1 MIKNGNQSRAF
12 WKRFGA
18 LFLSVS
24 LLLPTLAGC
33 GGVPDNVAVLEEG
46 EVQAP
51 EEEKKS
57 AKVTEETPAPETEE
71 ETTENLS
78 EIMLSERPSLVGGF
92 LKIVYDD
99 VKPALPAYT
108 VEPDFSNVI
117 NIDQYSYLND
127 AVLTKLSKNNFVVMP
142 WGGDEFFDL
151 YEPNRYDYIPNF
163 ITVDAMLH
171 TYHLYFAYLLKR
183 TEQNE
188 LSDIIA
194 DLSEE
199 LLEGA
204 KEQYETLK
212 GTEWEEAALT
222 NMAFF
227 AVPCAIYNPRTEIPA
242 EAEEFVEADLSKI
255 EKADGIDYSAIFDS
269 QEDFSQYKPRG
280 YYDTDET
287 LKKYFKAMMWYGRMG
302 FSQKSEKL
310 NRAALLI
317 TLLLQDEELKKDW
330 ERVYQVTAFV
340 AGTSDDSGIYEYA
353 PIVESVFGKNVS
365 AEDLIGDEKGYEAY
379 HELTDQLP
387 PPRINS
393 VPVYMADSDEEVR
406 AKNTGFRFMGQRFTI
421 DASIFGA
428 LIYRSVME
436 NSMGDLRMLPDAL
449 DIPAAFGS
457 EAAVKILEDEGNMD
471 YANYEDNL
479 KNMQQMVAEAPE
491 STWNASLS
499 SQWLNTLRPLL
510 TSKGEGY
517 PSFMQSEEWDKKNL
531 TSFLGSY
538 TELKHDT
545 ILYAKQIMAEMGD
558 GGDEPEVRDDR
569 GYVEP
574 EPEVFAR
581 LKALVQA
588 TREGFEYF
596 NLLENGSRSDLVRLE
611 ELADKLRIM
620 SEKELKGELLSD
632 EEYEL
637 IRDFGGQI
645 EHFWQVAKRDEAENE
660 YFSSYEFPASLV
672 VDVATD
678 PNGSVLELGTGNP
691 ALMYVVIEVDGKLK
705 IAEGAVFP
713 FYEFTWPM
721 ENRLTDGEWRKI
733 IGVEWDETG
742 EYYDK
747 YNDQITQPVWTESFR
762 VLPDEY

>member
-1 MIKNGNQSRAF
+1 MVKNGNQGGAF

-24 LLLPTLAGC
+24 LLLPSLAGC
-33 GGVPDNVAVLEEG
+33 GGVPDNVAVLEE
-46 EVQAP
+46 EEAQAP

-57 AKVTEETPAPETEE
+57 AKVTEEAPAPEAEE

-194 DLSEE
+194 DLSAE

-227 AVPCAIYNPRTEIPA
+227 AVPCAIFDPRAEIPA
-242 EAEEFVEADLSKI
+242 EAEELVEADLAKI
-255 EKADGIDYSAIFDS
+255 EQADGIGHCAIFDS
-269 QEDFSQYKPRG
+269 EEDFSQYKPRG
-280 YYDTDET
+280 YYDSDET

-302 FSQKSEKL
+302 FAERSETL

-353 PIVESVFGKNVS
+353 PIVESVFGKNVKT
-365 AEDLIGDEKGYEAY
+365 EDLIGDEKGYEAY
-379 HELTDQLP
+379 HELTKQLP

-393 VPVYMADSDEEVR
+393 VPVYMTDSDEEVQ

-428 LIYRSVME
+428 LIYRAVEE
-436 NSMGDLRMLPDAL
+436 NSMGELRMLPDAL

-457 EAAVKILEDEGNMD
+457 EAAEKILESEGNMD
-471 YANYEDNL
+471 YANYADNL
-479 KNMQQMVAEAPE
+479 KNMQKMVEEAPE

-510 TSKGEGY
+510 TSKRDGY

-588 TREGFEYF
+588 TREGFEHF

-632 EEYEL
+632 EEYDL

-721 ENRLTDGEWRKI
+721 ENRLTDSEWRKI
-733 IGVEWDETG
+733 IGAEWDETG